1 MTRLDSTTPVTLGRG
16 TQAWRN
22 RTAVT
27 SALSARALPGARAA
41 SFLVAF
47 AAMVTWAEGASAQAE
62 ITLEAGASQ
71 IGPAIG
77 VASDDTHFA
86 MAGLRGSW
94 YGESGTGLVGS
105 VLAGTGLGASD
116 SRFVSGLLEGR
127 IVDRWRPGLEA
138 RLEGRLMGFDAVTPF
153 PYRSTAIEG
162 GPSLRWY
169 NSEVSVEVAGLAG
182 IGLSQIELWR
192 VADGPTRVFENE
204 LRRAGGTAE
213 ILFGPPTSQ
222 FGLVGGWHHT
232 PEGDYES
239 VGARA
244 VFAGSWGIAE
254 LRADR
259 WTTPIHTE
267 VVAGLAIVI
276 PIGSAWNLRGFF
288 GRTEP
293 DPLTLAQPGS
303 ASGGMMVGRSF
314 RIVDDEVEGNAIYEV
329 VGEDE
334 GRSRVRFVVAAP
346 ESAEVVQLLGDF
358 NLWEPQPMTLEDGG
372 SWTLEVIV
380 PEGVHHFGFLVDDE
394 WYVPDDAPDVVAD
407 EWGRQSAT
415 LVIEG
420 AS

>member
-1 MTRLDSTTPVTLGRG
+1 MPGLTPHL
-16 TQAWRN
+16 
-22 RTAVT
+22 TAVVGT
-27 SALSARALPGARAA
+27 V
-41 SFLVAF
+41 VAT
-47 AAMVTWAEGASAQAE
+47 AVACTPATLEAQAE
-62 ITLEAGASQ
+62 ISVEAGASQ
-71 IGPAIG
+71 IGPALG
-77 VASDDTHFA
+77 VASDDTHFG

-94 YGESGTGLVGS
+94 FGASGTGLTGS
-105 VLAGTGLGASD
+105 VLAGRSLGS
-116 SRFVSGLLEGR
+116 SSSHFVSGLLEGR

-162 GPSLRWY
+162 GPSLRWWGAQT
-169 NSEVSVEVAGLAG
+169 SVEVTGLLG

-192 VADGPTRVFENE
+192 IEGGATRVFENE

-222 FGLVGGWHHT
+222 FGVVGGWHHT

-239 VGARA
+239 IGARA

-259 WTTPIHTE
+259 WVTPMDSE
-267 VVAGLAIVI
+267 VVAGVAIVI

-314 RIVDDEVEGNAIYEV
+314 TLTDDPSRTMGGDAGSSTMYEV
-329 VGEDE
+329 LDE
-334 GRSRVRFVVAAP
+334 APGRARVRFSVRAP
-346 ESAEVVQLLGDF
+346 EGATVVQLLGDF
-358 NLWEPQPMTLEDGG
+358 NLWEPVAMTSVERGAWMVVVD
-372 SWTLEVIV
+372 V
-380 PEGVHHFGFLVDDE
+380 PQGVHHFGFLVDDE

>member
-1 MTRLDSTTPVTLGRG
+1 MTRLD
-16 TQAWRN
+16 
-22 RTAVT
+22 VT
-27 SALSARALPGARAA
+27 SGLALERPAPVSGRRAA
-41 SFLVAF
+41 SCLVAL
-47 AAMVTWAEGASAQAE
+47 AALVTWAETAVAQAE
-62 ITLEAGASQ
+62 ITVEAGASQ

-77 VASDDTHFA
+77 VASDDAHFA

-94 YGESGTGLVGS
+94 YGQSGTGLVGS
-105 VLAGTGLGASD
+105 VLVGTGLGTSD

-169 NSEVSVEVAGLAG
+169 NSDVSVEVAGLAG

-213 ILFGPPTSQ
+213 VLFGPPTSQ

-259 WTTPIHTE
+259 WTTPIDTE

-276 PIGSAWNLRGFF
+276 PIGSAWTLRGFF

-303 ASGGMMVGRSF
+303 ASGGMMAGRSF
-314 RIVDDEVEGNAIYEV
+314 RIADDFRGGNAIYEIV
-329 VGEDE
+329 DE
-334 GRSRVRFVVAAP
+334 NAGRSRVRFVVAAP
-346 ESAEVVQLLGDF
+346 EGAQGVQLLGDF
-358 NLWEPQPMTLEDGG
+358 NLWEPQAMTPADGG
-372 SWTLEVIV
+372 SWTLEVLV
-380 PEGVHHFGFLVDDE
+380 PDGVHHFGFLVDDE
-394 WYVPDDAPDVVAD
+394 WFVPDDAPDVVAD

>member
-1 MTRLDSTTPVTLGRG
+1 MTPLHRLSVSPVAACLL
-16 TQAWRN
+16 
-22 RTAVT
+22 AV
-27 SALSARALPGARAA
+27 L
-41 SFLVAF
+41 
-47 AAMVTWAEGASAQAE
+47 GASVCADGTAAQAE
-62 ITLEAGASQ
+62 IAIEAGASQ

-105 VLAGTGLGASD
+105 VLSGRAFGASGAH
-116 SRFVSGLLEGR
+116 FVSGLLEGR

-162 GPSLRWY
+162 GPSLRWW
-169 NSEVSVEVAGLAG
+169 NADVSVEVTGLAG

-192 VADGPTRVFENE
+192 VQDGPSRVFENE
-204 LRRAGGTAE
+204 LSRAGGTAE
-213 ILFGPPTSQ
+213 VLFGPPTSQ
-222 FGLVGGWHHT
+222 FGVVGGWHHT

-244 VFAGSWGIAE
+244 VFTGSWGIAE

-259 WTTPIHTE
+259 WVTPIDAE

-303 ASGGMMVGRSF
+303 ASGGMMIGRSF
-314 RIVDDEVEGNAIYEV
+314 RVAGGSEDGNAVYEIV
-329 VGEDE
+329 NEDV
-334 GRSRVRFVVAAP
+334 GRSRVRFVVTAPDGAAT
-346 ESAEVVQLLGDF
+346 VQLLGDF
-358 NLWEPQPMTLEDGG
+358 SLWDPLAMSPAG
-372 SWTLEVIV
+372 SGTWAVEVEV

-394 WYVPDDAPDVVAD
+394 WYVPDNAPDVVAD